1 MKNSLLTSYYDG
13 IIDTVHGESY
23 NKILRYFFPEFI
35 TAFLLYSLPF
45 WFDAYFIG
53 LLESTSTYATLEVT
67 NTLIHLLIK
76 VAEAVSVGTVIL
88 SGKFNGAGE
97 YKDVGRSL
105 RDAFWLNTVLGGI
118 LGAILFFG
126 APWIY
131 YAYGV
136 PAKMIG
142 LGVPFLRL
150 QALSLFFMFVS
161 FGFIGFL
168 RGIKNTKVPMHIFG
182 LGIFTFIIF
191 DYIFIFGKFGFP
203 QMGLQGSALAGVIR
217 YAVMATYACAYTFL
231 NKTNHKYAINLLS
244 VFTDI
249 SYIKRLF
256 ILSMPIVLD
265 KALMAMAYMW
275 LSKMICT
282 LGKEGGAAF
291 GAIKNME
298 RFSILPAVAFA
309 QVITFLVSNDYGT
322 GNWEGIKSNIK
333 KVIFLASLMIF
344 AIVIIFLCFT
354 EPIVQLFDRK
364 AKFTSLAAQAFPIL
378 SILGFFDLL
387 QLILAGALRASGN
400 VSLVVGVR
408 LAVLVGYFI
417 PISYVF
423 SSIHFKHQALQFI
436 LIYGSFYVGNALMS
450 LAYIH
455 RFRNYQGKKYNV
467 IRGHS

>member
-13 IIDTVHGESY
+13 IVDTTHGESY

-53 LLESTSTYATLEVT
+53 SLQSTSTYATLGVT
-67 NTLIHLLIK
+67 NTLMHLLIK
-76 VAEAVSVGTVIL
+76 IAEAVSVGTVIL

-105 RDAFWLNTVLGGI
+105 RDAFWLNVVLGGMFAG
-118 LGAILFFG
+118 LLFFG
-126 APWIY
+126 AHWIY

-136 PAKMIG
+136 PEKMIS

-150 QALSLFFMFVS
+150 QAISLFFMFVS
-161 FGFIGFL
+161 FSFIGFL
-168 RGIKNTKVPMHIFG
+168 RGIKNTQVPMYIFS
-182 LGIFTFIIF
+182 LGILTFIFF
-191 DYIFIFGKFGFP
+191 DYVLIFGKFGFP

-217 YAVMATYACAYTFL
+217 YVVMAVFACVYIFW
-231 NKTNHKYAINLLS
+231 HKENRKYGIELLS
-244 VFTDI
+244 VFNDT
-249 SYIKRLF
+249 SYIKRLL
-256 ILSMPIVLD
+256 ILSMPIMLD
-265 KALMAMAYMW
+265 KALMAMAYVW
-275 LSKMICT
+275 LGKMICT
-282 LGKEGGAAF
+282 MGKEGVASF
-291 GAIKNME
+291 SVIKDME

-309 QVITFLVSNDYGT
+309 QVITLLVSNDYGT

-344 AIVIIFLCFT
+344 ITVLIFSCNAQAII
-354 EPIVQLFDRK
+354 QLFDKK
-364 AKFTSLAAQAFPIL
+364 AKFTTLAAYAFPFL

-408 LAVLVGYFI
+408 LAVLLGYFV
-417 PISYVF
+417 PISYFF
-423 SSIHFKHQALQFI
+423 SSIHFQHQAIQFI
-436 LIYGSFYVGNALMS
+436 MIYGSFYVGNALMS
-450 LAYIH
+450 LAYIQ
-455 RFRNYQGKKYNV
+455 RFRNNEWKKN
-467 IRGHS
+467 II